1 MTLLYGRCM
10 YFQKR
15 CFIDSNSQFLPF
27 SNVIVHP
34 ALTGAYDVPGSVLYA
49 GGTKMDETL
58 LLSGSLQC
66 GEDDR

>member
-1 MTLLYGRCM
+1 M
-10 YFQKR
+10 
-15 CFIDSNSQFLPF
+15 PF

-34 ALTGAYDVPGSVLYA
+34 AFTGAYDVPGSVLYA